1 MLELFIIGNLV
12 QFITITNTPEVIMDN
27 KAKLEFLLK
36 LQRREKQ
43 KRIVFVI
50 LFILLL
56 GVGIIYSQVKNMAI
70 A

>member
-1 MLELFIIGNLV
+1 
-12 QFITITNTPEVIMDN
+12 MDN